1 MLAGVCDGC
10 FGNRIY
16 TKYNVATND
25 LINMGAPPGQIDSR
39 QFRVCRPPMRVR
51 ALLKKTGAGWYRYE
65 AANPRIPL
73 HDPLVHEMITVWR
86 ESRSYAVRD
95 ISEEEI
101 LRHCIGA
108 LAEEGVRLLSEGIA
122 QRVSDIDVVYV
133 NGYGF
138 PRESG
143 GLCFMRR

>member
-1 MLAGVCDGC
+1 
-10 FGNRIY
+10 
-16 TKYNVATND
+16 
-25 LINMGAPPGQIDSR
+25 
-39 QFRVCRPPMRVR
+39 MRVR

-65 AANPRIPL
+65 AANPRILL

-122 QRVSDIDVVYV
+122 QRMSDIDVVYV

-143 GLCFMRR
+143 GPMFYASRMNWIAGTASSQ